1 MTTVVGQSVTRVDA
15 RAKVTGE
22 AKYPGDFA
30 MEDML
35 HAKILFAGRP
45 HARVLSIDTSEA
57 EEVPGTIAVFTA
69 KDVPVNEYGL
79 QTRDQPVLCGPGSDE
94 ARLRCARRT
103 DVVRFV
109 GDQVALVVAESE
121 GAAARARDVIRV
133 EYEDLP
139 IVTNPFQALEP
150 HAPQLHPGR
159 QPSELHPELSAEG
172 NLICHHQIRKGDM
185 DAGWEAADVIVESEY
200 RTPAQE
206 HAYLQPEAGLS
217 YIDDEGR
224 VTVVVAGQWTWE
236 DQQQIARALEI
247 PPEQVRVVYPAIG
260 GAFGGRE
267 DMSVQIVLALAAYR
281 LQRPVKIVWSREES
295 IRGHC
300 KRHPMWF
307 HCKWG
312 ASREGKLVAAEV
324 RVVADGGAY
333 CYTTNKVLGNTAI
346 TCTGPYEFPN
356 VKVDVDGVYTNN
368 PPGGA
373 FRGFGA
379 PQGIFAA
386 EMQMN
391 KLAEALGVDPV
402 TLRIKNLLRDGT
414 PTTMRTPLPGGVSL
428 VDVTERCARVVGW
441 EQIDKGADGSIGALT
456 DVPTATAAGGPGT
469 RSGKRSIVRSG
480 EEVRSGVGL
489 AVGFKNVG
497 FSFGY
502 KENCWAKIEL
512 RGEEEVERA
521 TVSIG
526 SADVGQGAH
535 TVIRQMAAEALGVP
549 LARVRMETSDTA
561 SSPASAGST
570 SASRMT
576 FMAGNAVRKVA
587 GAVLKR
593 WREGERPAV
602 AEQTYLA
609 PETTHFDPETGEG
622 LPNFAYGYVA
632 QAVEVGVDVE
642 TGELDIRRVVCV
654 DDVGRAVNPQQ
665 VEGQIE
671 GGVAQAVGWAT
682 CENFIAREGRVL
694 TPHLSTYLIPTIADV
709 PQHVESIIVEE
720 PDPRGP
726 WGVRGM
732 GEMPFIPLAPA
743 LVAAVHDA
751 TGVWIDELPL
761 TPERVLSSLKP
772 DQAFKLCDQV

>member
-1 MTTVVGQSVTRVDA
+1 MTRIVGQSVTRLDA

-22 AKYPGDFA
+22 AKYPGDFV

-35 HAKILFAGRP
+35 HGKILFSGRP

-57 EEVPGTIAVFTA
+57 EKIPGMVAVLTA

-79 QTRDQPVLCGPGSDE
+79 QTADQPVLCGPGSGK
-94 ARLRCARRT
+94 T
-103 DVVRFV
+103 NGDVVRFV
-109 GDQVALVVAESE
+109 GDQVAFVVAESRE
-121 GAAARARDVIRV
+121 AATRARDLIHV

-139 IVTNPFQALEP
+139 VVSDPFHALEP
-150 HAPQLHPGR
+150 DAPQLHPER
-159 QPSELHPELSAEG
+159 RRSELHPELSTEG
-172 NLICHHQIRKGDM
+172 NIISHHQIRKGDM
-185 DAGWEAADVIVESEY
+185 EMGWEAADVVVEAEY
-200 RTPAQE
+200 RTPTQE
-206 HAYLQPEAGLS
+206 HAYLQPEAGLA

-236 DQQQIARALEI
+236 DQQEIAHALNLPAE
-247 PPEQVRVVYPAIG
+247 EVRVIYPAIG

-267 DMSVQIVLALAAYR
+267 DMSVQIVLALAAHH
-281 LQRPVKIVWSREES
+281 LQRPVKTVWSREES

-300 KRHPMWF
+300 KRHSMWF
-307 HCKWG
+307 YCKWG
-312 ASREGKLVAAEV
+312 ATREGKLVAAKV

-346 TCTGPYEFPN
+346 SCTGPYEFPN
-356 VKVDVDGVYTNN
+356 VEVDVDGVYTNN

-379 PQGIFAA
+379 PQGNFAA

-391 KLAEALGVDPV
+391 KLAEALEVDPV
-402 TLRIKNLLRDGT
+402 ALRLKNLLRDET
-414 PTTMRTPLPGGVSL
+414 PTTVRTPLPDGVNL
-428 VDVTERCARVVGW
+428 VAVTERCARGIGW
-441 EQIDKGADGSIGALT
+441 QRTQDG
-456 DVPTATAAGGPGT
+456 DGGPLSAWQRPT
-469 RSGKRSIVRSG
+469 SRAMLRSSQPSEAVHSG
-480 EEVRSGVGL
+480 IGL

-502 KENCWAKIEL
+502 QENCWTRIEL
-512 RGEEEVERA
+512 RGEDKTERA

-535 TVIRQMAAEALGVP
+535 TVIRQMAAEALGIP
-549 LARVRMETSDTA
+549 LARVHMEASDTA
-561 SSPASAGST
+561 TSPGSSGST

-576 FMAGNAVRKVA
+576 FMAGNAVKKA
-587 GAVLKR
+587 AADVLKR
-593 WREGERPAV
+593 WREGERPATT
-602 AEQTYLA
+602 EQTYLA
-609 PETTHFDPETGEG
+609 PETTPFDPETGEG

-632 QAVEVGVDVE
+632 QAVEVAVDIE
-642 TGELDIRRVVCV
+642 TGEVDVRRVVCV
-654 DDVGRAVNPQQ
+654 DDVGRAVNPAQ

-682 CENFIAREGRVL
+682 CENFITEGGRVL

-709 PQHVESIIVEE
+709 PGRVESIIVEE

-751 TGVWIDELPL
+751 TGVWIDEIPL
-761 TPERVLSSLKP
+761 TPERVLRALKADP
-772 DQAFKLCDQV
+772 ASRLCNEG